1 MLWTLDVVERMADG
15 KLQER
20 SGSSSPWRRIRK
32 LTSDERCCF
41 EQAKHDGYVIVRRR
55 TKDYALQ
62 NVWWRHCGALRLP
75 HIRITPHR
83 TPAEVEYDMLPTDG
97 SDAGVD
103 LKYYISGG
111 CQIPEDLRKAFG
123 DEWERIGR
131 ARWAPPA
138 ARGVRASYGSCCGHF
153 IVPIEKAE
161 DFAGMLLDKIRPL
174 VKARIE
180 AAHKPNAIEVN
191 ESR

>member
-123 DEWERIGR
+123 DEWSASD
-131 ARWAPPA
+131 ARD
-138 ARGVRASYGSCCGHF
+138 GHH
-153 IVPIEKAE
+153 
-161 DFAGMLLDKIRPL
+161 LPL
-174 VKARIE
+174 VACARHTDH
-180 AAHKPNAIEVN
+180 AAAI
-191 ESR
+191 SLCRLRRLKTSQACCWTKYDH